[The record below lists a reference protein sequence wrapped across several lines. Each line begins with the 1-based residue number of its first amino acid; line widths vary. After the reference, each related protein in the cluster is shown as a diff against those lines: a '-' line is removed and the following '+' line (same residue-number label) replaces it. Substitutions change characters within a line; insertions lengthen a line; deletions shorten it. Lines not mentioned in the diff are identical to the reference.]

1 MTASLMALMRAL
13 VSPLFSPAAR
23 TASANGT
30 GVDRQAANT
39 GTDGMAVVYLDSA
52 AGTGTSPT
60 LDFKLQ
66 ESDDNSSW
74 ADVPTGE
81 IVGGAF
87 TQVTTAASQQ
97 TRYVDLGPRKRY
109 LRGVFTVTGTTPSFT
124 CAAWIGQQ
132 RKQS

>member
-1 MTASLMALMRAL
+1 MTASLMAFMRAL

-23 TASANGT
+23 TATANGT
-30 GVDRQAANT
+30 GVDRQATNT
-39 GTDGMAVVYLDSA
+39 GTDGVAVVYLDSA

-66 ESDDNSSW
+66 ESDDNSTFT
-74 ADVPTGE
+74 DVPTAE

-87 TQVTTAASQQ
+87 TQVTNAASQQ

-109 LRGVFTVTGTTPSFT
+109 LRGVATIGGTTPSFT
-124 CAAWIGQQ
+124 FAAVIAQQ